1 MPKTICMRIAILNKY
16 QDKVNRGAETFV
28 YELAK
33 RLSKNHEVDIIAKVN
48 YFNLLKGKYKII
60 IPTNGR
66 CQVLVI
72 RIISALTGAK
82 MIVSGQS
89 GMGWDDRINLYA
101 FPDIFIA
108 LSSEAL
114 VWAKKVNPFVK
125 SVYIPNGVDLGQFT
139 IKNLK
144 FTNKNRSIKTVLSV
158 GAFTKEKRHELTIK
172 AVAKVPGAKLLVV
185 GGGGDRYGDV
195 KSLGEKALGKD
206 RFEIASVSHD
216 KMPMIYKNA
225 DVLAFPSVPW
235 ESFGIVIIE
244 AMASGLPV
252 VSTNDPI
259 RKEIVGSAGI
269 LVDPADTDSYADA
282 IKTAINKDWNGIPRA
297 QAEKFSWDEIA
308 KSYEKLFVDLGFLN

>member
-16 QDKVNRGAETFV
+16 QNKVNRGAETFV

-125 SVYIPNGVDLGQFT
+125 SVYIPNGVDLEQFT

-158 GAFTKEKRHELTIK
+158 GAFTEEKRHELTIK
-172 AVAKVPGAKLLVV
+172 AVAKVPDAKLLVV
-185 GGGGDRYGDV
+185 GGGGDRYGDI
-195 KSLGEKALGKD
+195 KSLGEKVLGKD

-252 VSTNDPI
+252 VATNDPI
-259 RKEIVGSAGI
+259 RKEIVGNAGI

-282 IKTAINKDWNGIPRA
+282 IKTAISKDWNDIPRA

-308 KSYEKLFVDLGFLN
+308 KKYEDLFKEIAR